1 MLASFDQR
9 SLPFGFRGQLMSSS
23 ARHRAVRTLA
33 ALAIAGALL
42 GGAAASAPRAALAAR
57 LASGADVAL
66 MAGPGADYG
75 VLTTIPVGSSL
86 KVEGDASDGFM
97 PVSFNGVSGW
107 VPAGVVDNSDDGGG
121 VDVANGNGNGNGDGG
136 GNGGKGNGGGKGG
149 GGNGGD
155 GGTDASS
162 VSSDNAPATVN
173 GAPADDASGSAA
185 PSGDDASGAAAPA
198 SGDGSGSAAPS
209 TGDGSGTDAPA
220 ASPGYN
226 GSLDPPAN
234 GQYSQDQIVGIITDA
249 ANQYG
254 QSPDA
259 MIRVARCESGLNPN
273 DVGGGQYYGLFQFV
287 PSTFAKTPYGDQNI
301 FDPSA
306 NAGAAAWM
314 WSQGN
319 KGAWSCQ

>member
-1 MLASFDQR
+1 
-9 SLPFGFRGQLMSSS
+9 
-23 ARHRAVRTLA
+23 
-33 ALAIAGALL
+33 
-42 GGAAASAPRAALAAR
+42 
-57 LASGADVAL
+57 
-66 MAGPGADYG
+66 
-75 VLTTIPVGSSL
+75 
-86 KVEGDASDGFM
+86 
-97 PVSFNGVSGW
+97 
-107 VPAGVVDNSDDGGG
+107 VPSGVVDNSDDGG
-121 VDVANGNGNGNGDGG
+121 VDVANGNGDGG

-155 GGTDASS
+155 GATNASS
-162 VSSDNAPATVN
+162 VNSDNAPATVN
-173 GAPADDASGSAA
+173 GVPADGAASGS
-185 PSGDDASGAAAPA
+185 AAPA
-198 SGDGSGSAAPS
+198 SGDGSGSAAPAS
-209 TGDGSGTDAPA
+209 GDGSGSAAPATGDGSGSGAPA

-226 GSLDPPAN
+226 GSLDPPSN
-234 GQYSQDQIVGIITDA
+234 SQYSQDQIIGIITDA

-273 DVGGGQYYGLFQFV
+273 AVGGGQYYGLFQFV

-319 KGAWSCQ
+319 KSAWSCQ